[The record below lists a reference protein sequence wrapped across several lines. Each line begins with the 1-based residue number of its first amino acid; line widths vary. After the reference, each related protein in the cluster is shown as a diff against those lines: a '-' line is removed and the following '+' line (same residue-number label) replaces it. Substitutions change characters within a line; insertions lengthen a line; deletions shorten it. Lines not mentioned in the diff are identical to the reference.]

1 MDNVNFGS
9 NAVKFGLFIGIFNI
23 VLTLLF
29 YVFNIDVFSYT
40 FIGLNIVFGLGIV
53 VSFFVFGVKSYRQKA
68 LAGKIT
74 FWQAFAQGLA
84 IGIIGYAIIGAFSYI
99 FNAYIAPE
107 YMAQQLDGF
116 IEFMEGFNLPDEA
129 FDQAISEFENNMS
142 PMSQLLSNL
151 KSGAIMS
158 LIVSLIVGFAIKK
171 DTTET
176 QIV

>member
-1 MDNVNFGS
+1 MDNVSFGS
-9 NAVKFGLFIGIFNI
+9 NAVKFGLFIGVFNI
-23 VLTLLF
+23 ILTLLY
-29 YVFNIDVFSYT
+29 YVFNIDIFSYT
-40 FIGLNIVFGLGIV
+40 FMGLNIVLGFGIV
-53 VSFFVFGVKSYRQKA
+53 ISFFVFGVKSYRQKA
-68 LAGKIT
+68 LGGKIT
-74 FWQAFAQGLA
+74 FMQAFTQGLA
-84 IGIIGYAIIGAFSYI
+84 IGIVGYTIIGAFNYI

-129 FDQAISEFENNMS
+129 FDQAIADFEDSMP
-142 PMSQLLSNL
+142 PMSQLLSSL

-158 LIVSLIVGFAIKK
+158 LIVSLIVGLAIKK